1 MILKLSM
8 NYYKLTIII
17 NALLLLG
24 ISNNALSQQSSKYK
38 LLEVPKNN
46 QIEIDQYGYFYII
59 DQDNLIKYDS
69 EGHTLYHYSNKLLGN
84 IDQIDISNPLRLLL
98 FYKDQGLIIVLDNT
112 LSQQKEPISLNELGL
127 YQTSCIANSNFDN
140 GIWLYDIDVNE
151 IIKINHL
158 SEVNYRSGNLS
169 VLIPNMEFPILNL
182 KEKNRK
188 LYVVTRNK
196 IFVMDQ
202 FGSLLSVITLSAEK
216 GLIIKEKNIITY
228 DGNAICQFDILDFKI
243 DTLLKTKE
251 YFKIMKLEN
260 NIVAVSKNR
269 SRINY
274 VNLNQ

>member
-17 NALLLLG
+17 NAFLLLG

-84 IDQIDISNPLRLLL
+84 IDQIDLSNPLRPLL

-151 IIKINHL
+151 IIKINQL
-158 SEVNYRSGNLS
+158 SQVNYRSGNLS

-228 DGNAICQFDILDFKI
+228 DGNAIYQFDILDFKI

-251 YFKIMKLEN
+251 YLKIMKLEN

-269 SRINY
+269 SIINY

>member
-84 IDQIDISNPLRLLL
+84 IDQIDISNPLRPLL

-127 YQTSCIANSNFDN
+127 YQTNCIANSNFDN

>member
-8 NYYKLTIII
+8 NYYKMTIII
-17 NALLLLG
+17 NAFLLLG
-24 ISNNALSQQSSKYK
+24 IFNNALSQQSSKYN
-38 LLEVPKNN
+38 LLEFPKNN

-84 IDQIDISNPLRLLL
+84 IDQIDISNPLRPLL

-158 SEVNYRSGNLS
+158 SQVNYRSGNLS
-169 VLIPNMEFPILNL
+169 VLIPNIEFPILNL

-188 LYVVTRNK
+188 LYVVTQNK
-196 IFVMDQ
+196 IFVIDQ
-202 FGSLLSVITLSAEK
+202 FGSLLSMITLSAEK

-228 DGNAICQFDILDFKI
+228 DGNAICQFDFLDFKI

-251 YFKIMKLEN
+251 YFKIMKLGD

>member
-274 VNLNQ
+274 VNVNQ

>member
-84 IDQIDISNPLRLLL
+84 IDQIDISNPLRPLL

-127 YQTSCIANSNFDN
+127 YQTNCIANSNFDN

-269 SRINY
+269 STINY
-274 VNLNQ
+274 INLNQ

>member
-127 YQTSCIANSNFDN
+127 YQTNCIANSNFDN

-158 SEVNYRSGNLS
+158 SQVNYRSGNLS

>member
-8 NYYKLTIII
+8 NYYNLTIII
-17 NALLLLG
+17 NAFLLLG
-24 ISNNALSQQSSKYK
+24 ISNNVFSQQSSKYK
-38 LLEVPKNN
+38 LFEVPKNN

-69 EGHTLYHYSNKLLGN
+69 EGHTLYRYSNKLLGN
-84 IDQIDISNPLRLLL
+84 IDQIDISNPLRPLL

-158 SEVNYRSGNLS
+158 SQVNYRSGNLS
-169 VLIPNMEFPILNL
+169 VLIPNIEFPILNL

-243 DTLLKTKE
+243 DTLLKTKD

>member
-84 IDQIDISNPLRLLL
+84 IDQIDISNPLRPLL

-251 YFKIMKLEN
+251 FFKIMKLEN

>member
-196 IFVMDQ
+196 IFVKDQ

>member
-84 IDQIDISNPLRLLL
+84 IDQIDISNPLRPLL

-158 SEVNYRSGNLS
+158 SQVNYRSGNLS

-228 DGNAICQFDILDFKI
+228 DGNAIYQFDILDFKI

>member
-17 NALLLLG
+17 NAFLLLG
-24 ISNNALSQQSSKYK
+24 IFNNALSQQSSKYN
-38 LLEVPKNN
+38 LLEFPKNN
-46 QIEIDQYGYFYII
+46 QIEIDQYGYFYVI

-84 IDQIDISNPLRLLL
+84 IDQIDISNPLRPLL

-140 GIWLYDIDVNE
+140 GVWLYDIDVNE

-158 SEVNYRSGNLS
+158 SLVNYRSGNLS

-228 DGNAICQFDILDFKI
+228 DGNAICQFDFLDFKI

-251 YFKIMKLEN
+251 YFKIMQLED

>member
-38 LLEVPKNN
+38 LLEVPKSN

-84 IDQIDISNPLRLLL
+84 IDQIDISNPLRPLL

-158 SEVNYRSGNLS
+158 SQVNYRSGNLS

>member
-84 IDQIDISNPLRLLL
+84 IDQIDISNPLRPLL

-269 SRINY
+269 SIINY
-274 VNLNQ
+274 INLNQ

>member
-17 NALLLLG
+17 NAFLLLG
-24 ISNNALSQQSSKYK
+24 IFNNALSQQSSKYN
-38 LLEVPKNN
+38 LLEFPKNN
-46 QIEIDQYGYFYII
+46 QIEIDQYGYFYVI

-84 IDQIDISNPLRLLL
+84 IDQIDISNPLRPLL

-158 SEVNYRSGNLS
+158 SLVNYRSGNLS

-228 DGNAICQFDILDFKI
+228 DGNAICQFDFLDFKI

-251 YFKIMKLEN
+251 YFKIMQLED

>member
-59 DQDNLIKYDS
+59 DQDNLIKYDN

-84 IDQIDISNPLRLLL
+84 IDQIDISNPLRPLL

>member
-46 QIEIDQYGYFYII
+46 QIEIDQYGYLYII

-84 IDQIDISNPLRLLL
+84 IDQIDISNPLRPLL

-158 SEVNYRSGNLS
+158 SEVNYRSDLS
-169 VLIPNMEFPILNL
+169 V
-182 KEKNRK
+182 
-188 LYVVTRNK
+188 
-196 IFVMDQ
+196 
-202 FGSLLSVITLSAEK
+202 
-216 GLIIKEKNIITY
+216 
-228 DGNAICQFDILDFKI
+228 
-243 DTLLKTKE
+243 
-251 YFKIMKLEN
+251 
-260 NIVAVSKNR
+260 
-269 SRINY
+269 
-274 VNLNQ
+274 

>member
-84 IDQIDISNPLRLLL
+84 IDQIDISNPLRPLL

-158 SEVNYRSGNLS
+158 SQVNYRSGNLS
-169 VLIPNMEFPILNL
+169 VLIPNIEFPILNL

>member
-17 NALLLLG
+17 NAFLLLG

-59 DQDNLIKYDS
+59 DQDNLIKYDN

-84 IDQIDISNPLRLLL
+84 IDQIDISNPLRPLL

-112 LSQQKEPISLNELGL
+112 LSQQKEPMSLNELGL

-151 IIKINHL
+151 IIKINNL
-158 SEVNYRSGNLS
+158 SQVNYRSGNLS
-169 VLIPNMEFPILNL
+169 VLIPNMKFPILNL

-202 FGSLLSVITLSAEK
+202 FGSLLSVINLSAEK

-243 DTLLKTKE
+243 DTLLKTKK

>member
-84 IDQIDISNPLRLLL
+84 IDQIDISNPLRPLL

-127 YQTSCIANSNFDN
+127 YQTNCIANSNFDN

-202 FGSLLSVITLSAEK
+202 FGSLLSVINLSAEK

>member
-196 IFVMDQ
+196 IFVMEQ

-251 YFKIMKLEN
+251 YFKIMKLET

>member
-84 IDQIDISNPLRLLL
+84 IDQIDISNPLRPLL

-158 SEVNYRSGNLS
+158 SQVNYRSGNLS

-251 YFKIMKLEN
+251 FFKIMKLEN

>member
-17 NALLLLG
+17 NAFLLLG
-24 ISNNALSQQSSKYK
+24 IFNNALSQQSSKYN
-38 LLEVPKNN
+38 LLEFPKNN
-46 QIEIDQYGYFYII
+46 QIEIDQYGYFYVI

-84 IDQIDISNPLRLLL
+84 IDQIDISNPLRPLL

-158 SEVNYRSGNLS
+158 SLVNYRSGNLS

-228 DGNAICQFDILDFKI
+228 DGNAICQFDFLDFKI

>member
-17 NALLLLG
+17 NAFLLLG
-24 ISNNALSQQSSKYK
+24 ISNNAFSQQSSKYK

-84 IDQIDISNPLRLLL
+84 IDQIDISNPLRPLL

-158 SEVNYRSGNLS
+158 SQVNYRSGNLS

>member
-158 SEVNYRSGNLS
+158 SQVNYRSGNLS

-260 NIVAVSKNR
+260 NIVAVSKNS

>member
-17 NALLLLG
+17 NAFLLLG

-59 DQDNLIKYDS
+59 DQDNLIKYDN

-84 IDQIDISNPLRLLL
+84 IDQIDISNPLRPLL

-112 LSQQKEPISLNELGL
+112 LSQQKEPMSLNELGL

-158 SEVNYRSGNLS
+158 SQVNYRSGNLS
-169 VLIPNMEFPILNL
+169 VLIPNMKFPILNL

-202 FGSLLSVITLSAEK
+202 FGSLLSVINLSAEK

>member
-17 NALLLLG
+17 NALLILG

-158 SEVNYRSGNLS
+158 SQVNYRSGNLS

>member
-17 NALLLLG
+17 NAFLLLG

-84 IDQIDISNPLRLLL
+84 IDQIDISNPLRPLL

-158 SEVNYRSGNLS
+158 SQVNYRSGNLS

>member
-17 NALLLLG
+17 NALLILG

-69 EGHTLYHYSNKLLGN
+69 EGHTLYRYSNKLLGN
-84 IDQIDISNPLRLLL
+84 IDQIDISNPLRPLL

-158 SEVNYRSGNLS
+158 SQVNYRSGNLS

-228 DGNAICQFDILDFKI
+228 DGNAICQFDILDFKT

-274 VNLNQ
+274 INLNQ

>member
-84 IDQIDISNPLRLLL
+84 IDQIDISNPLRPLL

-158 SEVNYRSGNLS
+158 SQVNYRSGNLS

>member
-84 IDQIDISNPLRLLL
+84 IDQIDISNPLRPLL

>member
-69 EGHTLYHYSNKLLGN
+69 EGHTLYHFSNKLLGN
-84 IDQIDISNPLRLLL
+84 IDQIDISNPLRPLL

>member
-1 MILKLSM
+1 M
-8 NYYKLTIII
+8 
-17 NALLLLG
+17 
-24 ISNNALSQQSSKYK
+24 
-38 LLEVPKNN
+38 
-46 QIEIDQYGYFYII
+46 
-59 DQDNLIKYDS
+59 
-69 EGHTLYHYSNKLLGN
+69 
-84 IDQIDISNPLRLLL
+84 
-98 FYKDQGLIIVLDNT
+98 
-112 LSQQKEPISLNELGL
+112 SQQKEPISLNELGL

>member
-84 IDQIDISNPLRLLL
+84 IDQIDISNPLRPLL

-127 YQTSCIANSNFDN
+127 YQTNCIANSNFDN

-158 SEVNYRSGNLS
+158 SQVNYRSGNLS

-228 DGNAICQFDILDFKI
+228 DGNAICQFDFLDFKI

-269 SRINY
+269 LRINY

>member
-17 NALLLLG
+17 NALLILG

-84 IDQIDISNPLRLLL
+84 IDQIDISNPLRPLL

-274 VNLNQ
+274 INLNQ

>member
-158 SEVNYRSGNLS
+158 SQVNYRSGNLS

-260 NIVAVSKNR
+260 NIVAVSKSR

>member
-84 IDQIDISNPLRLLL
+84 IDQIDISNPLRPLL

-151 IIKINHL
+151 IIKINQL
-158 SEVNYRSGNLS
+158 SQVNYRSGNLS

>member
-84 IDQIDISNPLRLLL
+84 IDQIDISNPLRPLL

-158 SEVNYRSGNLS
+158 SQVNYRSGNLS

-274 VNLNQ
+274 INLNQ